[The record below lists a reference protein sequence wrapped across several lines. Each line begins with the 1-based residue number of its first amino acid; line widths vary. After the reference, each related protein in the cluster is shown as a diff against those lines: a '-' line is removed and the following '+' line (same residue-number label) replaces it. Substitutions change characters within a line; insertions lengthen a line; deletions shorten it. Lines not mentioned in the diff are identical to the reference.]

1 MTTQELINLIK
12 TVIEDDILLN
22 EDTPLIGVESLIDSM
37 SLVQICLAL
46 EEKAQDQGFDF
57 DWTSDKAMSLINS
70 IFQTPETLAREYNR
84 QMRD

>member
-12 TVIEDDILLN
+12 TVIEEDVLLN
-22 EDTPLIGVESLIDSM
+22 ADTPLIGGESSIDSM

-57 DWTSDKAMSLINS
+57 DWTSDKAMSFVNS
-70 IFQTPETLAREYNR
+70 VFQTPETLAREYNR
-84 QMRD
+84 QRMD